1 MTIAKKLEGKTR
13 PDFFGGVCMVV
24 LKLFNIIR
32 PHYTYFGEKDIQQL
46 FVVQKMIKDLNFPVV
61 LRPCSTIRETNGLA
75 MSSRNQYLSDIEQN
89 EATILYQALKKGKDL
104 ILEEKN
110 RKLLEKGTVVYLQ
123 TSIQSQLERT
133 MNDKERPLLQ
143 GNINKE
149 ETLRKIASERNPVY
163 EALTDITIQET
174 NTPDESVNAIIK
186 ELNL

>member
-1 MTIAKKLEGKTR
+1 MIRIKKLKKQRELALPGFLMSKEKKFRDREYQILSKVMEMENCVIST
-13 PDFFGGVCMVV
+13 GGG
-24 LKLFNIIR
+24 I
-32 PHYTYFGEKDIQQL
+32 
-46 FVVQKMIKDLNFPVV
+46 
-61 LRPCSTIRETNGLA
+61 
-75 MSSRNQYLSDIEQN
+75 
-89 EATILYQALKKGKDL
+89 

-186 ELNL
+186 ELIYNNGNDKDPNKFK